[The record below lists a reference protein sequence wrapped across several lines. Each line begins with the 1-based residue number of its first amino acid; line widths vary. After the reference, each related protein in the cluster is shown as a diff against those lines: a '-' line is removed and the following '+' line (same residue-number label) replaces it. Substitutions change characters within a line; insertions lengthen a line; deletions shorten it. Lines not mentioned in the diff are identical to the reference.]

1 MKIREKVYTIGNNLD
16 WNLIEIKIGELQ
28 ISEEESMK
36 IKQEYFNREIENLR
50 IKRQKISIKDYE
62 PISIIGKGA
71 FGEVRVC
78 RHKETGEI
86 SAIKKMKKDEMHKKN
101 QILHVRAERMVLSE
115 ANNPWIVELK
125 ASFQDD
131 HHLYLVMDY
140 LAGGDLMSLLMAKD
154 ILAEEDA
161 KFYAAELILAI
172 ESVHNLKCIHRD
184 LKPDNVLI
192 DKNGHIK
199 LSDFGLSK
207 QFDMNLYDNVDPAQ
221 IAADPSESSFM
232 KSIREANLSKNKK
245 KRLYAYS
252 TVGTPDYIAP
262 EMFTRKGYGPEVDWW
277 SLGVILY
284 EMLIGYPPFFSD
296 SPTETCKKIV
306 NWKSH
311 FNIPP
316 DAKISKDAIDI
327 IKKLIADVDIRL
339 GYNGAAEIKKH
350 PFFKNIN
357 WDKIREMKPNFVPEV
372 ILYKYFYNILVEK

>member
-1 MKIREKVYTIGNNLD
+1 LVIL
-16 WNLIEIKIGELQ
+16 
-28 ISEEESMK
+28 ISELSIIDNKINELKISDEESQK
-36 IKQEYFNREIENLR
+36 IKQEYLNKEIENLR
-50 IKRQKISIKDYE
+50 MKRQKISIRDYE
-62 PISIIGKGA
+62 SLSIIGKGA

-78 RHKETGEI
+78 KHKETGEI

-101 QILHVRAERMVLSE
+101 QILHVRAEKAVLSE
-115 ANNPWIVELK
+115 AQNPWIVELK

-131 HHLYLVMDY
+131 HHLYLVMDF
-140 LAGGDLMSLLMAKD
+140 LAGGDLMSLLMARD
-154 ILAEEDA
+154 ILPEEEA
-161 KFYAAELILAI
+161 KFYAAELILSI

-192 DKNGHIK
+192 DKTGHIK

-207 QFDMNLYDNVDPAQ
+207 QFDSDLYENAQ
-221 IAADPSESSFM
+221 PNPPPEDPSESSFM

-245 KRLYAYS
+245 KRLFAYS

-306 NWKSH
+306 NWK
-311 FNIPP
+311 NYLVIPP
-316 DAKISKDAIDI
+316 DAKISKDAIDL
-327 IKKLIADVDIRL
+327 IKKLIADVDVRL
-339 GYNGAAEIKKH
+339 GYNGANEIKRH

-357 WDKIREMKPNFVPEV
+357 WDKIREMKPVHIPDV
-372 ILYKYFYNILVEK
+372 IYSYKFIF

>member
-1 MKIREKVYTIGNNLD
+1 MEQLNLPEEELQKIRT
-16 WNLIEIKIGELQ
+16 
-28 ISEEESMK
+28 
-36 IKQEYFNREIENLR
+36 EYINKERENLR
-50 IKRQKISIKDYE
+50 QKRQKTNIRDFESLA
-62 PISIIGKGA
+62 IIGKGA

-78 RHKETGEI
+78 KHRETGEI
-86 SAIKKMKKDEMHKKN
+86 SAIKKMKKNEMHKKN
-101 QILHVRAERMVLSE
+101 QILHVRAERLVLSE
-115 ANNPWIVELK
+115 AQNPWIVELK

-131 HHLYLVMDY
+131 HHLYLVMDF

-154 ILAEEDA
+154 ILSEEDA
-161 KFYAAELILAI
+161 KFYTAELILAI

-192 DKNGHIK
+192 DINGHIK

-207 QFDMNLYDNVDPAQ
+207 QFENNLYEGSVTPVPDDPT
-221 IAADPSESSFM
+221 ESSFM
-232 KSIREANLSKNKK
+232 KSVREANLSKNKK
-245 KRLYAYS
+245 KRLFAYS

-306 NWKSH
+306 NWKNH
-311 FNIPP
+311 LVIPS
-316 DAKISKDAIDI
+316 DAKISREAIDL
-327 IKKLIADVDIRL
+327 IKKLIADVDVRL
-339 GYNGAAEIKKH
+339 GYNGANEIKKH

-357 WDKIREMKPNFVPEV
+357 WDKIREMKPNYIPDVT
-372 ILYKYFYNILVEK
+372 

>member
-1 MKIREKVYTIGNNLD
+1 LKILKID
-16 WNLIEIKIGELQ
+16 WNLIEAKIEEHK
-28 ISEEESMK
+28 ISEEESQK
-36 IKQEYFNREIENLR
+36 IKKEYLNKEIENLR
-50 IKRQKISIKDYE
+50 IKRQKISIRDYD
-62 PISIIGKGA
+62 PITIIGKGA

-78 RHKETGEI
+78 KHKETGEI

-101 QILHVRAERMVLSE
+101 QILHVRAERTVLSE
-115 ANNPWIVELK
+115 AQNPWIVELK

-131 HHLYLVMDY
+131 IHLYLVMDF

-154 ILAEEDA
+154 ILPEEEA
-161 KFYAAELILAI
+161 KFYAAELVLAI

-192 DKNGHIK
+192 DKTGHIK

-207 QFDMNLYDNVDPAQ
+207 QFENDLYENAQPTPPPEDPE
-221 IAADPSESSFM
+221 ESSFM
-232 KSIREANLSKNKK
+232 KSIREANLAKNKK
-245 KRLYAYS
+245 RRLFAYS

-277 SLGVILY
+277 SLGIILY

-306 NWKSH
+306 NWKQH
-311 FNIPP
+311 LVIPP
-316 DAKISKDAIDI
+316 DAKISKDAIDL
-327 IKKLIADVDIRL
+327 IKKLIADVEIRL
-339 GYNGAAEIKKH
+339 GYNGADEIKRH

-357 WDKIREMKPNFVPEV
+357 WDKIREIKPNYIPDV
-372 ILYKYFYNILVEK
+372 IYYII